1 MADFGADGLSSPLD
15 PRVKLYGVE
24 ADACTI
30 FRSAIQPILFNLK
43 CRIFSENVDERA
55 TQEQPEI
62 ESRGII
68 YKNGDDLRQ
77 D

>member
-30 FRSAIQPILFNLK
+30 FRSAI
-43 CRIFSENVDERA
+43 
-55 TQEQPEI
+55 
-62 ESRGII
+62 
-68 YKNGDDLRQ
+68 
-77 D
+77 